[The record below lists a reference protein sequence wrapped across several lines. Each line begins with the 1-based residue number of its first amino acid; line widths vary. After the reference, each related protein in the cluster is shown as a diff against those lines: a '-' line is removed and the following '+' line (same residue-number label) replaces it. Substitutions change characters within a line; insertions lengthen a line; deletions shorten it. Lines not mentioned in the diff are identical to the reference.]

1 MNNNMDST
9 GEGVEMETKRVR
21 SRHHEPPQSSED
33 DRLIETVAPIQSSM
47 NSTDMAYD
55 LNNNT
60 FFGNGTNEA
69 VPPIESINSTDMAY
83 DLNNST
89 LFGIS
94 TNETVAPIQSINSMD
109 MAYDLNNNTLLG
121 NSTNNT
127 NADATTYSGSDMFWT
142 MCGPFLLLFCCTFGM
157 RSHVPSSQYHRG
169 ELFRRQAERVWAIQE
184 AKAERE
190 AIPVET
196 RKNQI
201 EESLHRM
208 KIVSKC
214 PETGH
219 CILGPPEKE
228 EEETAEAENDEEA
241 NEASQ
246 TAEDEESSNEAE
258 GLEHTSKETSASS
271 NDETAATD
279 ATSERNEEETHSPP
293 SSSTEA
299 SAPNAVA
306 AAPAS
311 SSKKSSKC
319 PESPGRSERRP
330 LLSPDSEDSEDNFG
344 SVAEPKE
351 SPQPSSNSSP
361 PAPAPTQTPSF
372 YDDDDDDVC
381 PICLDNFEVGDMVM
395 WSRHNHGSC
404 SHAFHEDCLLQWLLE
419 QRENECPT
427 CRACFIATP
436 DTDDSS
442 TSSSSSTTDENENS
456 TAEPEGTGSSS
467 TEEET
472 VDESHGDIEQGN
484 STNGDNVED
493 ENNTRGDCNSDNDEM
508 ADQEHKSDDTENE
521 EPDILDKME
530 EGLTYIIVKGS
541 VQQVSL

>member
-1 MNNNMDST
+1 MNNNMDTSR
-9 GEGVEMETKRVR
+9 EGVEMETKRVR
-21 SRHHEPPQSSED
+21 SRHHKPPQSSED
-33 DRLIETVAPIQSSM
+33 EGLIETVAPMESV
-47 NSTDMAYD
+47 NSTDMVYD
-55 LNNNT
+55 WNNNT
-60 FFGNGTNEA
+60 FFENSTSETVA
-69 VPPIESINSTDMAY
+69 PMESINSTDMAY

-89 LFGIS
+89 LFGNN
-94 TNETVAPIQSINSMD
+94 TNETVAPIQSIKSTD

-121 NSTNNT
+121 NSTNST

-142 MCGPFLLLFCCTFGM
+142 MCGPFLLLFFCTFGM

-196 RKNQI
+196 RKTQI

-219 CILGPPEKE
+219 CILGPSEVE
-228 EEETAEAENDEEA
+228 EQETADDENDEDV

-246 TAEDEESSNEAE
+246 TEEDEENSNETQ
-258 GLEHTSKETSASS
+258 GLEHASEETSASS
-271 NDETAATD
+271 NDETAAAD
-279 ATSERNEEETHSPP
+279 ATSERNVEGIHSPP

-299 SAPNAVA
+299 AAPNVVA

-311 SSKKSSKC
+311 SSKKCAKC
-319 PESPGRSERRP
+319 PQSPGRSERRP

-344 SVAEPKE
+344 IVEEPKE
-351 SPQPSSNSSP
+351 LPTPSSNSSP
-361 PAPAPTQTPSF
+361 PAPSQTPSF
-372 YDDDDDDVC
+372 YDDDDDVC

-436 DTDDSS
+436 DTDDSL
-442 TSSSSSTTDENENS
+442 TSSSSSSTDENENS
-456 TAEPEGTGSSS
+456 TAEAEGTASSS
-467 TEEET
+467 TEEKT
-472 VDESHGDIEQGN
+472 VDENQGDIEQGN
-484 STNGDNVED
+484 STNGDNIDD
-493 ENNTRGDCNSDNDEM
+493 ENNTRGDCNPNDDEM
-508 ADQEHKSDDTENE
+508 ADQEHKSDCTENE
-521 EPDILDKME
+521 ETDILDKVE
-530 EGLTYIIVKGS
+530 EGWTYIIVKGS
-541 VQQVSL
+541 VQQVSLLV